1 VDVKPR
7 GRSTRTQRL
16 AGLLL
21 TRYSI
26 TAVMIVAA
34 VATIVMP
41 DMSAQR
47 ASSSAAAQH
56 PLPWRQPAIQIS
68 APDPTR
74 LSASD
79 FGADVVNYDDP
90 QWGADSD
97 ASLPAVSLGIV
108 RIWDDGSTWARLEP
122 SPGQWNFTDLD
133 RQVAQARS
141 EGAEVLYVLGQTP
154 TWASSDPYVSDIYG
168 KGAPAMP
175 NDLQDWQQ
183 YVSTI
188 ANRYKGRIGAY
199 EVWDEADASTFL
211 GTPEQMVQLATIAYR
226 TIKAIDPGA
235 TVLTPSFTQ
244 TSLTDGWL
252 ARYLA
257 AGGAKVADA
266 FAGHAYPNDPWGAA
280 QYLLGYREALRS
292 AGSDL
297 PIWMTEVGYSGY
309 TSAGQPLF
317 TSREARTLVAQTIMY
332 LAELGASR
340 SIWYGAN
347 TNDMWLSLGE
357 QGYPHDGNAYKTMTG
372 WLAGSVP
379 DGCGNIMSGSY
390 SGLAACYITRA
401 GGAVDEL
408 VFDLNGNLTM
418 QAPAKG
424 SYTATTLWGRQIGLR
439 PGSMLSVSE
448 SPILISQAS

>member
-1 VDVKPR
+1 
-7 GRSTRTQRL
+7 
-16 AGLLL
+16 
-21 TRYSI
+21 
-26 TAVMIVAA
+26 MIVAA
-34 VATIVMP
+34 VATIVLP
-41 DMSAQR
+41 DMSASQAR
-47 ASSSAAAQH
+47 SGAAAH
-56 PLPWRQPAIQIS
+56 ALPWRQPAIQIS
-68 APDPTR
+68 AKVPTR
-74 LSASD
+74 MSASG

-90 QWGADSD
+90 QWGPGSEAT
-97 ASLPAVSLGIV
+97 LPAVSLGVV

-122 SPGQWNFTDLD
+122 SPGQWRFTNLD
-133 RQVAQARS
+133 KQVAQARS

-154 TWASSDPYVSDIYG
+154 TWASSNPDVSDIYG

-175 NDLQDWQQ
+175 IDLQDWKQ
-183 YVSTI
+183 YVATI
-188 ANRYKGRIGAY
+188 ATRYKGRIGAY
-199 EVWDEADASTFL
+199 EVWDEADASTFW
-211 GTPEQMVQLATIAYR
+211 GTPQQMLQLATIAYR

-244 TSLTDGWL
+244 NSLTDGWL

-266 FAGHAYPNDPWGAA
+266 FAGHAYPNDSWGAA
-280 QYLLGYREALRS
+280 QYLLAYREALRK
-292 AGSDL
+292 AGTDL

-317 TSREARTLVAQTIMY
+317 TSAEARTLVAQTMMY

-357 QGYPHDGNAYKTMTG
+357 QGYPQDGGAYKTMTG

-390 SGLAACYITRA
+390 SGLAACYITRP
-401 GGAVDEL
+401 GGTVGEI
-408 VFDLNGNLTM
+408 VFDLGGSLTM
-418 QAPAKG
+418 RAPTKG
-424 SYTATTLWGRQIGLR
+424 SYTETTLWGRQSRLR
-439 PGSMLSVSE
+439 QGSLLGVSA
-448 SPILISQAS
+448 SPILISPVS